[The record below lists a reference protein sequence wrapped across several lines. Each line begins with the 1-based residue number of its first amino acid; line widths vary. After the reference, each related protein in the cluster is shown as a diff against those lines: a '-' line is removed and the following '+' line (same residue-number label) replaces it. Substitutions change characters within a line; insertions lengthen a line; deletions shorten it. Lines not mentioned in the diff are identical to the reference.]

1 MVGAGCVGAAGYIA
15 RLALKNPDCT
25 CVSYSFCQCMGNC
38 GTVPKGYGLGG
49 GGRLFGCSL
58 YYRLGFWSLLECV
71 GQRVDC
77 EGLVLGRG
85 FTKWF
90 KLKKKFKI

>member
-1 MVGAGCVGAAGYIA
+1 
-15 RLALKNPDCT
+15 
-25 CVSYSFCQCMGNC
+25 
-38 GTVPKGYGLGG
+38 
-49 GGRLFGCSL
+49 L